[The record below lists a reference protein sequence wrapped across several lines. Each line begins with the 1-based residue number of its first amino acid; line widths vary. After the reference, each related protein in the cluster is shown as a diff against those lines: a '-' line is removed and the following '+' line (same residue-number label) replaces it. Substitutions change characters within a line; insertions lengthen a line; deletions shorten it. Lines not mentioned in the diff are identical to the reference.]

1 MLVRMD
7 KLTKAAASA
16 GYGIAAPC
24 PLDFECVQW
33 CFETALML
41 KAPFIM
47 CYHAWKNYGM
57 SAEELADAVKFYA
70 AKYPQVPMG
79 LCLDHGR
86 SYEDAIRAI
95 KAGFTAVMVDRSD
108 LSDKENAA
116 AILEA
121 VKMAHAADVSV
132 EAALGGAQ
140 TRDASLEQRE
150 ETLTNVASAR
160 EFALATGVDAIA
172 VAVGSYHGDVKD
184 QEAIMHY
191 DLIRDLKENV
201 PVSLVMH
208 GCSFLGEEKLRR
220 SAQLGIAKFNVQ
232 GELLNAG
239 MQAAKQRLLDKGGC
253 TSAAELN
260 AVIKDAYIGQL
271 TSFMTVIGDVNRL

>member
-1 MLVRMD
+1 MLVRVD
-7 KLTKAAASA
+7 QLTKEAAAA

-24 PLDFECVQW
+24 PLDFECIKW
-33 CFETALML
+33 CFETASAL
-41 KAPFIM
+41 KAPFII
-47 CYHAWKNYGM
+47 CYHAWKNDGM
-57 SAEELADAVKFYA
+57 SAEELADGVKYYA
-70 AKYPQVPMG
+70 ARYPEVPMG

-86 SYEDAIRAI
+86 SYEDAARAI

-108 LSDKENAA
+108 LSDEENAA

-121 VKMAHAADVSV
+121 VKMAHAANVSV

-150 ETLTNVASAR
+150 GTLTNAPSAR
-160 EFALATGVDAIA
+160 KFALATGVDAIA

-191 DLIRDLKENV
+191 DLIQELKATV

-208 GCSFLGEEKLRR
+208 GCSFLGEEKLRK
-220 SAQLGIAKFNVQ
+220 SAQLGISKFNVQ

-239 MQAAKQRLLDKGGC
+239 MQAAKGRLLEQGGC
-253 TSAAELN
+253 VSTAELN
-260 AVIKDAYIGQL
+260 RVIKDAYVAQL
-271 TSFMTVIGDVNRL
+271 TDFMTAIGNAGRL

>member
-7 KLTKAAASA
+7 KLTRAAASA

-33 CFETALML
+33 CFETALHL
-41 KAPFIM
+41 RAPFIM
-47 CYHAWKNYGM
+47 CYHAWKNDGM

-70 AKYPQVPMG
+70 AKYPEVPMG

-86 SYEDAIRAI
+86 SYEDASRAI
-95 KAGFTAVMVDRSD
+95 QAGFTAVMVDRSD
-108 LSDKENAA
+108 LSDQENAA
-116 AILEA
+116 AILET
-121 VKMAHAADVSV
+121 VKMAHTAGVSV

-150 ETLTNVASAR
+150 GTLTNAASAR
-160 EFALATGVDAIA
+160 EFALATRVDAIA
-172 VAVGSYHGDVKD
+172 VAVGSYHGDIKD
-184 QEAIMHY
+184 QEAVMHY
-191 DLIRDLKENV
+191 DLIRELKANV

-220 SAQLGIAKFNVQ
+220 SAELGISKFNVQ

-239 MQAAKQRLLDKGGC
+239 MQAAKTELLEKGGC
-253 TSAAELN
+253 VSAAELN
-260 AVIKDAYIGQL
+260 RVIQEAYIGQL
-271 TSFMTVIGDVNRL
+271 TGFMKAIGDVDRL

>member
-7 KLTKAAASA
+7 KLTKAASLA

-24 PLDFECVQW
+24 PLDYECVKW
-33 CFETALML
+33 CFETASNL
-41 KAPFIM
+41 KAPFII
-47 CYHAWKNYGM
+47 CYHAWKNYAM
-57 SAEELADAVKFYA
+57 SAEELADVVKFYA
-70 AKYPQVPMG
+70 AKYPSVPMG

-86 SYEDAIRAI
+86 SYEDAARAI

-108 LSDKENAA
+108 LSDQENAA
-116 AILEA
+116 AIIEA
-121 VKMAHAADVSV
+121 VKMAHSADVSV

-140 TRDASLEQRE
+140 VRDASLEQRE

-160 EFALATGVDAIA
+160 EFALTTSVDAIA

-184 QEAIMHY
+184 QEAIIHY

-208 GCSFLGEEKLRR
+208 GCSFLGDYKLRK
-220 SAQLGIAKFNVQ
+220 AAELGIAKFNVQ

-239 MQAAKQRLLDKGGC
+239 MQAAKKNLLEKGGC
-253 TSAAELN
+253 ISVAELN
-260 AVIKDAYIGQL
+260 KVIKDAYIGQL
-271 TSFMTVIGDVNRL
+271 TGFMAAIGSVKRL